1 MVSLRVRRFP
11 ALSVNF
17 LYLLLASWLA
27 AGCASAL
34 AADAPHGAGGKKPAA
49 AQTAPDALTFTNGD
63 RLSGKLLRTVGDTV
77 YFHSDFVG
85 DVAVKWD
92 KVKELRTGSQ
102 LVVLEKRVFPRHGV
116 MPAHLPVGTLTVENG
131 NITVQPAKTE
141 TESGSTGAAPVAATT
156 IPVKQAVY
164 IVDETILKKQIAG
177 HPGALSGW
185 NGQLTGGATVVQ
197 ATQEQYTL
205 TGSASVVRAV
215 PTVAWLDTRNRT
227 SADLSGSFGKIIQPA
242 YTSGGVVTPESASK
256 SAIYHADAERDEYF
270 SPRFYELA
278 QTSFDHNYGQ
288 ALELEQIYGAGIGW
302 TAVKKPTQELDVKS
316 TLQYESQEFLQAA
329 PGQNQNLI
337 GSTLNSTWAAK
348 LPHKVVFK
356 QQVQWMPAYNNTNAY
371 AAGEVDALTMPF
383 FKNLAFT
390 VGSND
395 SYLNDPPPATPE
407 TKRNSFEFTTG
418 ITYALKTKY

>member
-1 MVSLRVRRFP
+1 MVLLRVRRFP
-11 ALSVNF
+11 ALNVNF
-17 LYLLLASWLA
+17 LYLLLAGWLA
-27 AGCASAL
+27 AGSASAL
-34 AADAPHGAGGKKPAA
+34 AADAPNAAAGKKPAA
-49 AQTAPDALTFTNGD
+49 AQPAPDTLIFTNGD
-63 RLSGKLLRTVGDTV
+63 RLSGKLLRTVGNTV
-77 YFHSDFVG
+77 YFHNEFVG
-85 DVAVKWD
+85 DVSVKWD
-92 KVKELRTGSQ
+92 KVKELRTGTA
-102 LVVLEKRVFPRHGV
+102 LVVLEKSVFPRHGV
-116 MPAHLPVGTLTVENG
+116 VPANLPEGTLTVENG
-131 NITVQPAKTE
+131 NITVQAAKNAE
-141 TESGSTGAAPVAATT
+141 AASAAPATT
-156 IPVKQAVY
+156 IPVKQAEY
-164 IVDETILKKQIAG
+164 IVDETILKKQMAG

-185 NGQLTGGATVVQ
+185 NGSLTGGATVVQ

-205 TGSASVVRAV
+205 TGSASVVRVV

-242 YTSGGVVTPESASK
+242 YTSDGVVTPESASK
-256 SAIYHADAERDEYF
+256 IAIYHADAERDEYF

-278 QTSFDHNYGQ
+278 QTSFDHNFGQ

-302 TAVKKPTQELDVKS
+302 TAVKRPAQELDVKS

-348 LPHKVVFK
+348 LPHKVLFK
-356 QQVQWMPAYNNTNAY
+356 QQVQWVPAYNNTNAY
-371 AAGEVDALTMPF
+371 AAGEVDALTLPF
-383 FKNLAFT
+383 FRNLAFT

-418 ITYALKTKY
+418 ITYAVKTKY